1 MNDLAYRSMNFARQT
16 AQAGLDA
23 TVTIAARTPGLIA
36 AGFDPTGQSAQEIG
50 MMVQEKIVAA
60 HEGALAAQM
69 AWGSF
74 LIRVAFGGVS
84 SPDHVSQA
92 LVDVAEAALAPA
104 HRQVRANALRL
115 TGMEPMAKSNSKAPR
130 LVALKASRE
139 GSGNSTQTERIAGTR
154 RDLQTRIGGDSNA

>member
-1 MNDLAYRSMNFARQT
+1 MELVCQWACAMSDLADRSVDFARKT

-23 TVTIAARTPGLIA
+23 TVTIAARTPGLMA
-36 AGFDPTGQSAQEIG
+36 AGFDLTGQGVREIG
-50 MMVQEKIVAA
+50 MMAQEKIVAA

-74 LIRVAFGGVS
+74 LIKAAFGGVS
-84 SPDHVSQA
+84 SPDHVSPA

-115 TGMEPMAKSNSKAPR
+115 TGMEP
-130 LVALKASRE
+130 
-139 GSGNSTQTERIAGTR
+139 
-154 RDLQTRIGGDSNA
+154 IG